1 MNAGLLNLLRRLVEK
16 GKLTVVFSSGEKV
29 VLGDGTG
36 KPAAIRFADA
46 GAEKAVLHDPGLKF
60 GEMYMDG
67 RVLVEEG
74 DIFDVLAIVKSNDLD
89 KAATFTNSI
98 VALGHIFQIGRAHV

>member
-36 KPAAIRFADA
+36 KPAPSVSLMQER
-46 GAEKAVLHDPGLKF
+46 KKP
-60 GEMYMDG
+60 
-67 RVLVEEG
+67 
-74 DIFDVLAIVKSNDLD
+74 S
-89 KAATFTNSI
+89 FTTQ
-98 VALGHIFQIGRAHV
+98 G